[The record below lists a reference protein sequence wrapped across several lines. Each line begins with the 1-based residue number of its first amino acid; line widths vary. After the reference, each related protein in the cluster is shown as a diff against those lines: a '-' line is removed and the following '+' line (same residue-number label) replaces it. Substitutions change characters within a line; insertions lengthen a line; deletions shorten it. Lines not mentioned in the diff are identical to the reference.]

1 MVMVALHAI
10 IRQVLL
16 CLLQTNHLTHYILRK
31 VSSRLAVLQE
41 ASCGCAGI
49 FSAPV
54 ALQLYAQ
61 LFEDAGQLEQLEAF
75 ASHSGAD
82 FYGLPRNQGTL
93 QLVRRPMQV
102 PKQYAY
108 DSTCVVPICAGQA
121 LNWDIASP

>member
-1 MVMVALHAI
+1 M
-10 IRQVLL
+10 
-16 CLLQTNHLTHYILRK
+16 
-31 VSSRLAVLQE
+31 LQE

-61 LFEDAGQLEQLEAF
+61 MFEDAGQLEHLEAF

-82 FYGLPRNQGTL
+82 FYGLPRNEGTL

-102 PKQYAY
+102 PRQYAY

>member
-10 IRQVLL
+10 ICQVLL
-16 CLLQTNHLTHYILRK
+16 CLLQTNHLTHYILTK

-61 LFEDAGQLEQLEAF
+61 LFEDAGQLEHLEAF

-93 QLVRRPMQV
+93 QLVRRPLQV